1 MSIDFVPPQ
10 VQDGQEASVVIVAND
25 DLSGV
30 RGISGTIIS
39 PTGKAVQGFSGQ
51 RDADTSRYVGRV
63 LIPKDAE
70 AGLWHVNFVS
80 LSDNASNSV
89 MLNWAQGT
97 VPQTAVLRVVSSGSD
112 STPPTL
118 KNIWIDRRAMHAGE
132 KDTVFVQAED
142 DKSGV
147 NLASVTFVS
156 PAKHARIGAACAS
169 GEADVWHCEI
179 SVPTCID
186 CGDWQ
191 LEQVTLQD
199 KANNLANFRLDNPLV
214 QSVKVSITGEGCD
227 SEAPVLQSVLLGSN
241 DIVVARDGA
250 NVIMTL
256 MVADEG
262 CGVAGISAQYAGPGT
277 GSGGF
282 FPLQQNGPPNTFVGT
297 IHFDPLAARGVWR
310 IMSVQLTDRAR
321 NLRVYRNTDP
331 QLAGAVFQLR

>member
-1 MSIDFVPPQ
+1 
-10 VQDGQEASVVIVAND
+10 
-25 DLSGV
+25 
-30 RGISGTIIS
+30 
-39 PTGKAVQGFSGQ
+39 
-51 RDADTSRYVGRV
+51 
-63 LIPKDAE
+63 
-70 AGLWHVNFVS
+70 
-80 LSDNASNSV
+80 

-97 VPQTAVLRVVSSGSD
+97 VPQNAVLRVVSSGSD

-118 KNIWIDRRAMHAGE
+118 KNVWIDRRAMRAGE
-132 KDTVFVQAED
+132 KDAVFVQAED

-156 PAKHARIGAACAS
+156 PAKHARIGAACAQS
-169 GEADVWHCEI
+169 EADVWRCEI

-227 SEAPVLQSVLLGSN
+227 SEAPVLQSVLLSSN

-262 CGVAGISAQYAGPGT
+262 CGVAGISAQYAGPGR

-282 FPLQQNGPPNTFVGT
+282 FPLQQSGPANTFVGT
-297 IHFDPLAARGVWR
+297 IHFDPLVARGVWR

-331 QLAGAVFQLR
+331 QLVGAVFQLR

>member
-1 MSIDFVPPQ
+1 MSIDFVPAQ
-10 VQDGQEASVVIVAND
+10 VQDGQEASVVVVAND

-39 PTGKAVQGFSGQ
+39 PTGKAVQGFSEQ
-51 RDADTSRYVGRV
+51 RDADTNRYVGRV

-70 AGLWHVNFVS
+70 AGLWHVNFIS

-97 VPQTAVLRVVSSGSD
+97 VPHTAVLNVVSSGSD

-118 KNIWIDRRAMHAGE
+118 KNVWIDRRAMHAGE

-156 PAKHARIGAACAS
+156 PAKHARIGAACVQ
-169 GEADVWHCEI
+169 GEGDTWRCEI

-214 QSVKVSITGEGCD
+214 QNVKVSITGDGCD
-227 SEAPVLQSVLLGSN
+227 SEAPVLQSVLLSSN

-250 NVIMTL
+250 NLTVTL

-262 CGVAGISAQYAGPGT
+262 CGVSGISAQYAGPGV

-282 FPLQQNGPPNTFVGT
+282 FPLQQSGPPNTFVGL
-297 IHFDPLAARGVWR
+297 IHFDPRAPRGTWR

-331 QLAGAVFQLR
+331 QLVGAVFQLR